1 MAQQSNGELGQVI
14 AEGKTK
20 IIFEDPRTDRRVII
34 RSKDDI
40 TAGNGARHDVIKGKG
55 AAATRTTCNVFE
67 FLNREVG
74 PNTHFIRRLGTATD
88 FLAHRLTMIPLEVVV
103 RNVAAGSYL
112 KRHPEVAPNAV
123 LAEPVTEL
131 YYKDDEGG
139 DPMVVVDLFG
149 GRVLFYHASK
159 PLADGFLKEEP
170 MEAVHGLSWFRMQWM
185 NSRFDGLAAMVR
197 MTRQVNRALT
207 DLLARLGFT
216 LVDLKVE
223 FGVDPDGYVRVGD
236 VIDND
241 SWRLRRGGPDGEE
254 LSKQRWYRDPP
265 QITPEVLGACLRGY
279 EEVADITSRLCER

>member
-1 MAQQSNGELGQVI
+1 MAQQNNGELGSVI

-20 IIFEDPRTDRRVII
+20 IIFRDGRRVVI

-40 TAGNGARHDVIKGKG
+40 TAGNGRRHHVIPGKG

-67 FLNREVG
+67 FLDREMG
-74 PNTHFIRRLGTATD
+74 PNMHFIRRLGTATD
-88 FLAHRLTMIPLEVVV
+88 FLAHPLTMIPLEVVV

-112 KRHPEVAPNAV
+112 KRHPEVAPNTV
-123 LAEPVTEL
+123 LAGSVMEL
-131 YYKDDEGG
+131 YYKDDTGG
-139 DPMVVVDLFG
+139 DPMVVIDLFG

-159 PLADGFLKEEP
+159 PHADGFLKEEP
-170 MEAVHGLSWFRMQWM
+170 LEAVRGLPWFRMQWM

-197 MTRQVNRALT
+197 MTRQVNQALT
-207 DLLARLGFT
+207 DRLAELGFT

-223 FGVDPDGYVRVGD
+223 FGVDEEGYLKLGD

-265 QITPEVLGACLRGY
+265 EITPEVLDACLRGY
-279 EEVADITSRLCER
+279 EEAADITSRLCER